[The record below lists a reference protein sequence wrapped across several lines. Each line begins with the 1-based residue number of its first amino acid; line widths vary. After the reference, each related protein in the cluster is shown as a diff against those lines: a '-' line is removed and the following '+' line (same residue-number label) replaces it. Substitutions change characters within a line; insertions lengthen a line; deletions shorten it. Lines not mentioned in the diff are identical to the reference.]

1 MAPSRPPASDT
12 RYEAP
17 EFGTVMVSNKS
28 SLESPR
34 PSEPY
39 VPGGASTSPRPIST
53 SLKPTSADD
62 KVPSPTSRSDS
73 FNRAP
78 VSLPPR
84 SSRTPP
90 PPPGVD
96 APDPPTPPP
105 SAPPFPVS
113 ASSFMNSSS
122 SSSPSPLDDSSASA
136 SLSCCSARMANLAAA
151 SATACAAAAA
161 AAALDAATRAGVRT
175 PDWVSPRAEGDVGDA
190 GDPPSSSP
198 RWYSK
203 NDPGPRQPLFARTE
217 SVPRGEATLGER
229 AISTM
234 PRSRAATG
242 LPTARLA
249 TGPVCECPRMFPER
263 FPRFD
268 KSPPVSSASLAYCTA
283 SSASRRATLRSIV
296 RLSLSS
302 IWRLSFARRSSFFT
316 VRLLSNAHLTT
327 LDATKKKSMAPSPPT
342 TRYTSTSARLNISGS
357 ATRGEGGVGGGGG
370 AAGGGFGAGG
380 GLGEGGGLGGGGDD
394 HSTNVPVPSSC
405 AANAAVYGSIATRE
419 LELAYISFPCFET
432 VVVVNEE
439 SKSET
444 TAESCRYRCRA
455 PPELDGSSLSTKTVR
470 SILTDAPLT

>member
-1 MAPSRPPASDT
+1 
-12 RYEAP
+12 
-17 EFGTVMVSNKS
+17 
-28 SLESPR
+28 
-34 PSEPY
+34 
-39 VPGGASTSPRPIST
+39 
-53 SLKPTSADD
+53 
-62 KVPSPTSRSDS
+62 
-73 FNRAP
+73 
-78 VSLPPR
+78 
-84 SSRTPP
+84 
-90 PPPGVD
+90 
-96 APDPPTPPP
+96 
-105 SAPPFPVS
+105 
-113 ASSFMNSSS
+113 
-122 SSSPSPLDDSSASA
+122 
-136 SLSCCSARMANLAAA
+136 MANLAAA

-175 PDWVSPRAEGDVGDA
+175 PDWVSPRPEGDVGDA

-203 NDPGPRQPLFARTE
+203 NDPGPRQPLFAHTE
-217 SVPRGEATLGER
+217 SVPRGER

-249 TGPVCECPRMFPER
+249 TGPVCECPRLFPER

-316 VRLLSNAHLTT
+316 VRLRSNAHLTT

-357 ATRGEGGVGGGGG
+357 ATRGEGGVGGGG
-370 AAGGGFGAGG
+370 
-380 GLGEGGGLGGGGDD
+380 DD
-394 HSTNVPVPSSC
+394 HSTNVPTPSSC

-419 LELAYISFPCFET
+419 LELAYISFPRFET

-439 SKSET
+439 SKSDT
-444 TAESCRYRCRA
+444 TAES
-455 PPELDGSSLSTKTVR
+455 
-470 SILTDAPLT
+470 